1 MDTIFAEATARGRAG
16 ISVIRI
22 SGPKAH
28 ALAEAMAGPL
38 PVAGRALR
46 FLRDGDAVLDQALVL
61 TFAPGQSFTGEA
73 VAELHLHGSP
83 AVVRAVI
90 GVLGRQAEARPAEA
104 GEFTRRA
111 LMAGRMDLAQVEGL
125 ADLLAAETEVQRRQ
139 ALRMMSGDLGRQA
152 EAWRRDLIRAL
163 ALVEATID
171 FADEEVP
178 TDVSPE
184 VGDLVRAT
192 LADLRRLSD
201 GVRMAERI
209 RDGFEIAIIGPP
221 NAGKSTL
228 LNRLAGREAALTS
241 EHAGTTRD
249 VIEVRM
255 EIDGLAVT
263 LLDTAGLRDTTDEV
277 ERLGIQR
284 ARSRAD
290 GADLRVIL
298 VPAGEE
304 PAVRPSAGD
313 ILLTA
318 KDDSGAAPHGI
329 SGLTGAG
336 VDALVTEIGA
346 RLLAVAGQAGLAT
359 RDRHRIAMERC
370 AAHLEVAMSQ
380 LPRLT
385 EQADLAAE
393 ELRLALRAI
402 DALVGKVDVDDIL
415 DVVFASFCIGK

>member
-46 FLRDGDAVLDQALVL
+46 FLRDGGAVLDQALVL

-83 AVVRAVI
+83 AVVRAVM

-139 ALRMMSGDLGRQA
+139 ALRVMSGDLGRQA

-298 VPAGEE
+298 VPAGEN